1 MQDITP
7 KIVIL
12 ISIATLLSACGGGGN
27 SSGDVDN
34 TITTEVALGEK
45 LFFDKNL
52 SKNRTQSCST
62 CHDPD
67 HAFIDARL
75 DSLTNKIGKVSLGD
89 DNVSVGVRNT
99 PTASYAKFSPNF
111 HTGRRNRLNSKQ
123 PNYQGVL
130 GGQFLDGRELD
141 LKGQAGG
148 PPLNPVEMNMPDKA
162 TAIARIMENSAYI
175 EAFKRFYGDTIFKDT
190 DKAFLKMTTSIAKFE
205 KTAQFSPFDSKYD
218 RSLKDPTILSL
229 KEAFGKSL
237 FFSQQFTNCA
247 SCHQLR
253 PNGHSQETFSS
264 YEYHNIGVPSV
275 RTASSTG
282 KADKG
287 LFDNT
292 AKDADIGKFKV
303 PTLRNVAVTEPYMHN
318 GVFQDLRTVIEFYDK
333 FLTNSQHTH
342 NPETGKPWKNAEF
355 PATVSLTELVDGKK
369 MNSDRIE
376 AMVCF
381 LRTLT
386 DKKYEHLIQEKG
398 ISCKD

>member
-1 MQDITP
+1 MKKTTS
-7 KIVIL
+7 KAVIL
-12 ISIATLLSACGGGGN
+12 ISVATLLSACGGGGS
-27 SSGDVDN
+27 SSGSSS
-34 TITTEVALGEK
+34 TIATEEALGK
-45 LFFDKNL
+45 QLFFDKNL
-52 SKNRTQSCST
+52 SKNRTQSCSS

-75 DSLTNKIGKVSLGD
+75 DVVSNKIGAVSVGD
-89 DNVSVGVRNT
+89 DGTSVGVRNT
-99 PTASYAKFSPNF
+99 PTAAYAKFSPDF
-111 HTGRRNRLNSKQ
+111 HTGTRNRLNSQ
-123 PNYQGVL
+123 QADYQGVL

-162 TAIARIMENSAYI
+162 TVIARVMENSNYI
-175 EAFKRFYGDTIFKDT
+175 EAFERLYSNDIFEDT
-190 DKAFLKMTTSIAKFE
+190 DKAYLKMTVSIAKFE
-205 KTAQFSPFDSKYD
+205 KSAEFSPFDSKYD
-218 RSLKDPTILSL
+218 RSLQDPTVLSL

-253 PNGHSQETFSS
+253 PNSHMQETFSS

-275 RTASSTG
+275 RTAGSTG
-282 KADKG
+282 ESDKG

-292 AKDADIGKFKV
+292 AKEGDIGKFKV

-342 NPETGKPWKNAEF
+342 NPETAKPWKDAEF
-355 PATVSLTELVDGKK
+355 PATVSLTEMHDGKK
-369 MNSDRIE
+369 MNGDRIE

-386 DKKYEHLIQEKG
+386 DKKYEHLIKEKG
-398 ISCKD
+398 VSCAD

>member
-1 MQDITP
+1 MNIIP
-7 KIVIL
+7 SGIIL
-12 ISIATLLSACGGGGN
+12 ISAIAVLSACGGGGGGG
-27 SSGDVDN
+27 SSASLASEA
-34 TITTEVALGEK
+34 ILGEK

-67 HAFIDARL
+67 HGFIDARL
-75 DSLTNKIGKVSLGD
+75 DPITNKIRAVSLGD
-89 DNVSVGVRNT
+89 DNVSVGSRNT
-99 PTASYAKFSPNF
+99 PTAAYAKFSPDF
-111 HTGRRNRLNSKQ
+111 HSGTRNRLNSKQ
-123 PNYQGVL
+123 PDYNGAI

-148 PPLNPVEMNMPDKA
+148 PPLNPVEMNMPNKA
-162 TAIARIMENSAYI
+162 SVIDRVMENSDYI
-175 EAFKRFYGDTIFKDT
+175 EAFERFYGDTIFEDK
-190 DKAFLKMTTSIAKFE
+190 DKAYLKMTVSIAKFE
-205 KTAQFSPFDSKYD
+205 KTKQFSPFDSKYD
-218 RSLKDPTILSL
+218 RSLKDATVLSL

-253 PNGHSQETFSS
+253 PNSHAEETFSG

-275 RTASSTG
+275 IAV
-282 KADKG
+282 ADKG

-292 AKDADIGKFKV
+292 EKELDIGKFKV

-333 FLTNSQHTH
+333 FLTNSQHTI
-342 NPETGKPWKNAEF
+342 NPETGQLWKDAEF
-355 PATVSLTELVDGKK
+355 PATVSLIELKDGKK

-386 DKKYEHLIQEKG
+386 DAKYEHLIQEKG
-398 ISCKD
+398 ISCAD